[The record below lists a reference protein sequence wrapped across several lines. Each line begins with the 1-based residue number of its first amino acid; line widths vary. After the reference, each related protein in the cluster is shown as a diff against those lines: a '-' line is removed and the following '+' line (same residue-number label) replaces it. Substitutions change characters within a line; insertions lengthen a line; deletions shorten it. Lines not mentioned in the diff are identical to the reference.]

1 MSTEFHNNLSKY
13 FDVNNT
19 KDANRLLMSELGKIL
34 VKDRNDFIFMLTESG
49 VYADSNM
56 SDSELVNI
64 FVDNL
69 SKNKKLRLGASLLV
83 NMHNKQM
90 NFDGSND
97 LSDDGVKMSMI
108 VLDEYHCFDDE
119 ETSNV
124 GGAWAKALEGVVGL
138 GGKIAEGQQKKKFGV
153 TDSIAKQKESKN
165 ALMQQILAKKQA
177 DADALKKS
185 NEDKQKTKRT
195 LLYVGGGVLALA
207 IIVGTIYFIKKRKKW
222 K

>member
-207 IIVGTIYFIKKRKKW
+207 IIVATIYFIKKRKK
-222 K
+222 

>member
-207 IIVGTIYFIKKRKKW
+207 IIVGTIYFIKKRKK
-222 K
+222 

>member
-1 MSTEFHNNLSKY
+1 
-13 FDVNNT
+13 
-19 KDANRLLMSELGKIL
+19 
-34 VKDRNDFIFMLTESG
+34 
-49 VYADSNM
+49 
-56 SDSELVNI
+56 
-64 FVDNL
+64 
-69 SKNKKLRLGASLLV
+69 LLV

-207 IIVGTIYFIKKRKKW
+207 IIVATIYFIKKRKK
-222 K
+222 